1 MMNETETLDPT
12 LKQLLDRM
20 VAAKQL
26 ASTDAA
32 TLARQCRPGAKAVVQ
47 SEEDILRWLAK
58 EYDVAFA
65 TLDNIEPDRE
75 LLSLFPARVL
85 LFAVRVYQAGI
96 EPEGP
101 PQRCFRSVPIPF
113 SR

>member
-1 MMNETETLDPT
+1 MMNETETLDPN

-47 SEEDILRWLAK
+47 SEEDVLRWLAK
-58 EYDVAFA
+58 EYDVVFA

-85 LFAVRVYQAGI
+85 LK
-96 EPEGP
+96 EELLPL
-101 PQRCFRSVPIPF
+101 QRTNGTVPRRDWIL
-113 SR
+113 SRR